1 MLLSSHFTR
10 SETMRVLVANPQDDF
25 RIKAYAGTNG
35 VLLAMDLAESRRT
48 GLLGFAIEKQQ
59 GDKPWLFLFN
69 SLTFPGKAHTF
80 AQFHATPSDK
90 APLQKFRW
98 ADYAVNPGMTL
109 HYRVHLVYGTA
120 DAPVLAESLQLSITA
135 DDGHPAN
142 QSVIFN
148 RAVAASQA
156 FQRKFPDLDAQI
168 SANKLM
174 PIEAWPDAA
183 RQWLENGLLGRL
195 QGFIERAL
203 DGQWALDIAIYEY
216 QLQAIIDTVNAAF
229 ARGVQLRVLYHARPD
244 DEDTT
249 INAANLAK
257 LPAANK
263 RGRVTHSIFHD
274 KFIVLSRVDA
284 AGERQPQAVLCGS
297 TNFTANGVYRQ
308 ANVVHVLDDAAIGAS
323 YLATFEQ
330 IWATPDDVG
339 ATRDWINQ
347 HNPMNP
353 QRALFAGF
361 SPRTGGGD
369 LREFVEIIDA
379 AQKDVLF
386 VTAFA
391 LPEAILN
398 ALLGQPHDS
407 VLRYGLQNTASEIT
421 GFHADRTAEFAA
433 TALLNTGLEGW
444 LKENMKGQKGNLLV
458 HTKAVITD
466 FTSDNPTIISGSHNL
481 STSASQGNDENYLI
495 IRGDTD
501 LADRYG
507 LELLRFYEHYRFR
520 YFARQLDLKQ
530 VQPLAVDDRWTHDY
544 YLEGDLR
551 QLSRLRFAGR

>member
-1 MLLSSHFTR
+1 
-10 SETMRVLVANPQDDF
+10 MRVLVKNPQDDF
-25 RIKAYAGTNG
+25 RVKAYAGTNG
-35 VLLAMDLAESRRT
+35 VLLAMDLAESRRQ

-59 GDKPWLFLFN
+59 GAKPWLFLFN
-69 SLTFPGKAHTF
+69 SLTFPNKAHTF
-80 AQFHATPSDK
+80 PQFHATPSDK

-109 HYRVHLVYGTA
+109 HYRVHLAYGTA
-120 DAPVLAESLQLSITA
+120 DAVQLGESLELTITS
-135 DDGHPAN
+135 DDGHPSN

-168 SANKLM
+168 SANKNM

-195 QGFIERAL
+195 LGFIERAV

-216 QLQAIIDTVNAAF
+216 QLQAIVDAVNAAF
-229 ARGVQLRVLYHARPD
+229 TRGVKVRVLYHARPD

-249 INAANLAK
+249 LNEASLAA
-257 LPAANK
+257 LPPASK
-263 RGRVTHSIFHD
+263 RGRVTHNIFHN
-274 KFIVLSRVDA
+274 KFMVLSRVDA
-284 AGERQPQAVLCGS
+284 SGTHQPEAVLCGS

-308 ANVVHVLDDAAIGAS
+308 ANVVHVLDDASIAAS
-323 YLATFEQ
+323 YLQTFEQ
-330 IWATPDDVG
+330 IWAQPDDIGV
-339 ATRDWINQ
+339 TRDWITE

-353 QRALFAGF
+353 QQPVFAGF
-361 SPRTGGGD
+361 SPRTGGAD
-369 LREFVEIIDA
+369 LQAFVQIISA
-379 AQKDVLF
+379 AKKDVLF
-386 VTAFA
+386 VTAFS
-391 LPEAILN
+391 LPDAILN
-398 ALLGQPHDS
+398 ALLGQPHDDI
-407 VLRYGLQNTASEIT
+407 LRYGLQNTASRIT
-421 GFHADRTAEFAA
+421 GFHADRSAEFAA

-444 LKENMKGQKGNLLV
+444 LRENMKGQKGNLLV
-458 HTKAVITD
+458 HTKAVVTD
-466 FTSDNPTIISGSHNL
+466 FTTDTPTIISGSHNL
-481 STSASQGNDENYLI
+481 SVSASNGNDENYLI

-520 YFARQLDLKQ
+520 YFAKKLALKQ
-530 VQPLAVDDRWTHDY
+530 VSPLAVDDHWTNDY
-544 YLEGDLR
+544 YIEGDLR

>member
-1 MLLSSHFTR
+1 
-10 SETMRVLVANPQDDF
+10 MRVLVANPQDDF
-25 RIKAYAGTNG
+25 RVKAYAGTNG
-35 VLLAMDLAESRRT
+35 VLLAMDLAEPRRK

-80 AQFHATPSDK
+80 PQYHATPSDK

-98 ADYAVNPGMTL
+98 ADYAVNPGTTMY
-109 HYRVHLVYGTA
+109 YRVHLAYGTA
-120 DAPVLAESLQLSITA
+120 DEPQLGESLELSIIS
-135 DDGHPAN
+135 DDGHPVN

-168 SANKLM
+168 SANKNL

-183 RQWLENGLLGRL
+183 RLWLENGLLERL
-195 QGFIERAL
+195 LGYIERAV
-203 DGQWALDIAIYEY
+203 DANWALDIAIYEY
-216 QLQAIIDTVNAAF
+216 QLQAIIDAVNAAF
-229 ARGVQLRVLYHARPD
+229 ARGVQVRVLYHAQPD
-244 DEDTT
+244 DPDTT
-249 INAANLAK
+249 LNEANLAQ

-263 RGRVTHSIFHD
+263 RGRVTHNIFHD
-274 KFIVLSRVDA
+274 KFIVLSRVDG
-284 AGERQPQAVLCGS
+284 AGQRQPQAVLCGS

-308 ANVVHVLDDAAIGAS
+308 ANVVHTLDDVTIATA
-323 YLATFEQ
+323 YLQTFDEV
-330 IWATPDDVG
+330 WANPADVA
-339 ATRDWINQ
+339 ATRSWITE
-347 HNPMNP
+347 HNPMDP
-353 QRALFAGF
+353 TQPLFAGF
-361 SPRTGGGD
+361 SPRSGGGD
-369 LREFVEIIDA
+369 LREFVEIIEA
-379 AQKDVLF
+379 ARKDVLF
-386 VTAFA
+386 VTAFT
-391 LPEAILN
+391 LPDAILN
-398 ALLGQPHDS
+398 ALLGKPHDDI
-407 VLRYGLQNTASEIT
+407 LRYGLQNTASSIT

-466 FTSDNPTIISGSHNL
+466 FTTDAPTIISGSHNL
-481 STSASQGNDENYLI
+481 STSASNGNDENYLI

-520 YFARQLDLKQ
+520 YFAKKLELKQ
-530 VQPLAVDDRWTHDY
+530 VSPLAVDDSWTHDY
-544 YLEGDLR
+544 YVEGDLR

>member
-1 MLLSSHFTR
+1 
-10 SETMRVLVANPQDDF
+10 MRVLVANPQDDF
-25 RIKAYAGTNG
+25 RVKAYAGTNG
-35 VLLAMDLAESRRT
+35 VLLAMDLAEPRRK

-80 AQFHATPSDK
+80 PQYHATPSDK

-98 ADYAVNPGMTL
+98 ADYAVNPGTTM
-109 HYRVHLVYGTA
+109 HYRVHLAYGTA
-120 DAPVLAESLQLSITA
+120 DAPQLGESLELSITS

-168 SANKLM
+168 SANKNL

-183 RQWLENGLLGRL
+183 RLWLENELLERL
-195 QGFIERAL
+195 LGFIERAV
-203 DGQWALDIAIYEY
+203 DAQWALDIAIYEY
-216 QLQAIIDTVNAAF
+216 QLQAIVDAVNAAF
-229 ARGVQLRVLYHARPD
+229 ARGVQVRVLYHAQPD
-244 DEDTT
+244 DPDTT
-249 INAANLAK
+249 LNETNLAK
-257 LPAANK
+257 LPMANK
-263 RGRVTHSIFHD
+263 RGRVTHNIFHD
-274 KFIVLSRVDA
+274 KFIVLSRVDG
-284 AGERQPQAVLCGS
+284 AGQRQPQAVLCGS

-308 ANVVHVLDDAAIGAS
+308 ANVVHTLDDVTIAAR
-323 YLATFEQ
+323 YLQTFEEV
-330 IWATPDDVG
+330 WANPADVA
-339 ATRDWINQ
+339 ATRSWITE
-347 HNPMNP
+347 HNPMDP
-353 QRALFAGF
+353 TQALFAGF
-361 SPRTGGGD
+361 SPRSGGGD
-369 LREFVEIIDA
+369 LRAFVEIIEA
-379 AQKDVLF
+379 ARKDVLF
-386 VTAFA
+386 VTAFT
-391 LPEAILN
+391 LPDAILN
-398 ALLGQPHDS
+398 ALLGKPHDDI
-407 VLRYGLQNTASEIT
+407 LRYGLQNTASSIT

-466 FTSDNPTIISGSHNL
+466 FTTDAPTIISGSHNL
-481 STSASQGNDENYLI
+481 STSASNGNDENFLI

-520 YFARQLDLKQ
+520 YFAKKLELKQ
-530 VQPLAVDDRWTHDY
+530 VSPLAVDDSWTNDY
-544 YLEGDLR
+544 YVEGDLR

>member
-1 MLLSSHFTR
+1 
-10 SETMRVLVANPQDDF
+10 MRVLVANPQDDF
-25 RIKAYAGTNG
+25 RVKAYAGTNG
-35 VLLAMDLAESRRT
+35 VLLAMDLAEPRRK

-69 SLTFPGKAHTF
+69 SLTFPGKTHTF
-80 AQFHATPSDK
+80 PQYHATPSDK

-98 ADYAVNPGMTL
+98 ADYAVNPGTTM
-109 HYRVHLVYGTA
+109 HYRVHLAYGTA
-120 DAPVLAESLQLSITA
+120 DAPQLGESLELSITS

-168 SANKLM
+168 SANKNLA
-174 PIEAWPDAA
+174 IEAWPDAA
-183 RQWLENGLLGRL
+183 RLWLENGLLERL
-195 QGFIERAL
+195 LGFIERAV
-203 DGQWALDIAIYEY
+203 DAQWALDIAIYEY
-216 QLQAIIDTVNAAF
+216 QLQAIVDAVNAAF
-229 ARGVQLRVLYHARPD
+229 ARGVQVRVLYHAQPD
-244 DEDTT
+244 DPDTT
-249 INAANLAK
+249 LNETNLAK

-263 RGRVTHSIFHD
+263 RGRVTHNIFHD
-274 KFIVLSRVDA
+274 KFIVLSRFDG
-284 AGERQPQAVLCGS
+284 AGQRQPQAVLCGS

-308 ANVVHVLDDAAIGAS
+308 ANVVHTLDDVTIAMR
-323 YLATFEQ
+323 YLQVFEEV
-330 IWATPDDVG
+330 WANPADVA
-339 ATRDWINQ
+339 ATRSWITE
-347 HNPMNP
+347 HNPMDP
-353 QRALFAGF
+353 TQALFAGF
-361 SPRTGGGD
+361 SPRSGGGD
-369 LREFVEIIDA
+369 LREFVEIIEA
-379 AQKDVLF
+379 AKKDVLF
-386 VTAFA
+386 VTAFS
-391 LPEAILN
+391 LPDAILN
-398 ALLGQPHDS
+398 ALLGKPHDDI
-407 VLRYGLQNTASEIT
+407 LRYGLQNTASSIT

-466 FTSDNPTIISGSHNL
+466 FTTDAPTIISGSHNL
-481 STSASQGNDENYLI
+481 STSASNGNDENFLI

-520 YFARQLDLKQ
+520 YFAKKLELKQ
-530 VQPLAVDDRWTHDY
+530 VSPLAVDDSWTNDY
-544 YLEGDLR
+544 YVEGDLR

>member
-1 MLLSSHFTR
+1 
-10 SETMRVLVANPQDDF
+10 MRVLVANPQDDF
-25 RIKAYAGTNG
+25 RVKAYAGTNG
-35 VLLAMDLAESRRT
+35 VLLAMDLAEPRRK

-59 GDKPWLFLFN
+59 GEKPWQFLFN

-80 AQFHATPSDK
+80 PQFHATPSDI

-98 ADYAVNPGMTL
+98 ADYAVYPGTTM

-120 DAPVLAESLQLSITA
+120 DAPALGESLELSITS
-135 DDGHPAN
+135 DDGQPAN

-168 SANKLM
+168 SANKNM

-195 QGFIERAL
+195 QGFIECAP
-203 DGQWALDIAIYEY
+203 DGEWALDIAIYEY
-216 QLQAIIDTVNAAF
+216 QLQAIVDTVNAAF
-229 ARGVQLRVLYHARPD
+229 DRGVQVRVLYHAKPG

-249 INAANLAK
+249 MNEASLAR
-257 LPAANK
+257 LPEANK
-263 RGRVTHSIFHD
+263 LGRVTHDIFHD
-274 KFIVLSRVDA
+274 KFIVLSRIA
-284 AGERQPQAVLCGS
+284 GGERQPQAVLCGS

-308 ANVVHVLDDAAIGAS
+308 ANVVHVLDDTAVAAS
-323 YLATFEQ
+323 YLQTFEQ
-330 IWATPDDVG
+330 VWATPADVG
-339 ATRDWINQ
+339 ATRDWITQ

-353 QRALFAGF
+353 TQPLFAGF
-361 SPRTGGGD
+361 SPRSGGAD
-369 LREFVEIIDA
+369 LREFVDIINA
-379 AQKDVLF
+379 AKKDVLF
-386 VTAFA
+386 VTAFT
-391 LPEAILN
+391 LPDAILN
-398 ALLGQPHDS
+398 ALLGQPHDDI
-407 VLRYGLQNTASEIT
+407 LRYGLQNTASRIT

-458 HTKAVITD
+458 HTKAIVTD
-466 FTSDNPTIISGSHNL
+466 FTSDSPTIISGSHNL
-481 STSASQGNDENYLI
+481 SAAASNGNDENFLI
-495 IRGDTD
+495 IRGDTE

-520 YFARQLDLKQ
+520 YFAKKLALKQ
-530 VQPLAVDDRWTHDY
+530 VQPLAADDSWTNDY
-544 YLEGDLR
+544 YVEGDLR

>member
-1 MLLSSHFTR
+1 
-10 SETMRVLVANPQDDF
+10 MRVVVKNPQDDF
-25 RIKAYAGTNG
+25 RVKAYAGTNG
-35 VLLAMDLAESRRT
+35 VLLAMDLAESRRQ

-59 GDKPWLFLFN
+59 GAKPWLFLFN

-80 AQFHATPSDK
+80 PQFHATPSDK

-98 ADYAVNPGMTL
+98 ADYAANPGMTI
-109 HYRVHLVYGTA
+109 HYRVHLAYGTA
-120 DAPVLAESLQLSITA
+120 DAPQLGEALELTITC
-135 DDGHPAN
+135 DDGQPSG

-168 SANKLM
+168 SANKNM

-195 QGFIERAL
+195 LGFIERAV

-216 QLQAIIDTVNAAF
+216 QLQVIVDAVNTAL
-229 ARGVQLRVLYHARPD
+229 ARGVQVRVLYHARPD

-249 INAANLAK
+249 INEASLAK
-257 LPAANK
+257 LPATSK
-263 RGRVTHSIFHD
+263 LGRITHNIFHN
-274 KFIVLSRVDA
+274 KFMVLSRV
-284 AGERQPQAVLCGS
+284 GEGAQRTPQAVLCGS

-308 ANVVHVLDDAAIGAS
+308 ANVVHVLDDAAVSAS
-323 YLATFEQ
+323 YLRTFEEV
-330 IWATPDDVG
+330 WATPADVG
-339 ATRDWINQ
+339 ATRDWITA
-347 HNPMNP
+347 HNPMDAAQP
-353 QRALFAGF
+353 LFAGF
-361 SPRTGGGD
+361 SPRTGGAD
-369 LREFVEIIDA
+369 LREFVEIIEA

-386 VTAFA
+386 VTAFS
-391 LPEAILN
+391 LPDSILN
-398 ALLGQPHDS
+398 ALLGKPNDDI
-407 VLRYGLQNTASEIT
+407 LRYGLQNTASRIT

-444 LKENMKGQKGNLLV
+444 LRENMKGQKGNLLV
-458 HTKAVITD
+458 HTKAVVTD
-466 FTSDNPTIISGSHNL
+466 FTTDTPTIISGSHNL
-481 STSASQGNDENYLI
+481 SASASNGNDENYLI

-501 LADRYG
+501 LADRYS

-520 YFARQLDLKQ
+520 YFAKKLALKQ
-530 VQPLAVDDRWTHDY
+530 VSPLAVDDSWTNDY
-544 YLEGDLR
+544 YVEGDLR

>member
-1 MLLSSHFTR
+1 
-10 SETMRVLVANPQDDF
+10 MRVLVANPQDDF
-25 RIKAYAGTNG
+25 RVKAYAGTNG
-35 VLLAMDLAESRRT
+35 VLLAMDLAEPRRK

-69 SLTFPGKAHTF
+69 SLTFPGKTHTF
-80 AQFHATPSDK
+80 PQYHATPSDK

-98 ADYAVNPGMTL
+98 ADYAVNPGTTM
-109 HYRVHLVYGTA
+109 HYRVHLAYGTA
-120 DAPVLAESLQLSITA
+120 DAPLLGESLELSITS

-168 SANKLM
+168 SANKNL

-183 RQWLENGLLGRL
+183 RLWLENGLLERL
-195 QGFIERAL
+195 LGFIERAV
-203 DGQWALDIAIYEY
+203 DAQWALDIAIYEY
-216 QLQAIIDTVNAAF
+216 QLQAIIDALNAAF
-229 ARGVQLRVLYHARPD
+229 ARGVQVRVLYHAQPD
-244 DEDTT
+244 DPDTT
-249 INAANLAK
+249 LNETNLAK

-263 RGRVTHSIFHD
+263 RGRVTHNIFHD
-274 KFIVLSRVDA
+274 KFIVLSRVDG
-284 AGERQPQAVLCGS
+284 AGQRQPQAVLCGS

-308 ANVVHVLDDAAIGAS
+308 ANVVHTLDDVMVAAR
-323 YLATFEQ
+323 YLQVFEEV
-330 IWATPDDVG
+330 WANPADV
-339 ATRDWINQ
+339 AAMRSWITE
-347 HNPMNP
+347 HNPMDP
-353 QRALFAGF
+353 TQALFAGF
-361 SPRTGGGD
+361 SPRSGGGD
-369 LREFVEIIDA
+369 LREFVEIIEA
-379 AQKDVLF
+379 AKKDVLF
-386 VTAFA
+386 VTAFS
-391 LPEAILN
+391 LPDAILN
-398 ALLGQPHDS
+398 ALLGKPHDDI
-407 VLRYGLQNTASEIT
+407 LRYGLQNTASSIT

-466 FTSDNPTIISGSHNL
+466 FTTDAPTIISGSHNL
-481 STSASQGNDENYLI
+481 STSASNGNDENYLI

-520 YFARQLDLKQ
+520 YFAKKLELKQ
-530 VQPLAVDDRWTHDY
+530 VSPLAVDDSWTNDY
-544 YLEGDLR
+544 YVEGDLR

>member
-1 MLLSSHFTR
+1 
-10 SETMRVLVANPQDDF
+10 MRVLVANPQDDF
-25 RIKAYAGTNG
+25 RVKAYAGTNG
-35 VLLAMDLAESRRT
+35 VLLAMDLAEPRRK
-48 GLLGFAIEKQQ
+48 GLLGFAIEKLQ

-80 AQFHATPSDK
+80 PQYHATPSDK

-98 ADYAVNPGMTL
+98 ADYAVNPGTTM
-109 HYRVHLVYGTA
+109 HYRVHLAYGTA
-120 DAPVLAESLQLSITA
+120 DAPQLGESLELSITS

-168 SANKLM
+168 SANKNL

-183 RQWLENGLLGRL
+183 RLWLENGLLERL
-195 QGFIERAL
+195 LGYIERAV
-203 DGQWALDIAIYEY
+203 DAQWALDIAIYEY
-216 QLQAIIDTVNAAF
+216 QLQAIVDAVNAAF
-229 ARGVQLRVLYHARPD
+229 ARGVQVRVLYHAQPD
-244 DEDTT
+244 DSDTT
-249 INAANLAK
+249 LNETNLAR
-257 LPAANK
+257 LPAGNK
-263 RGRVTHSIFHD
+263 RGRVTHNIFHD
-274 KFIVLSRVDA
+274 KFIVLSRVDG
-284 AGERQPQAVLCGS
+284 AGQRQPEAVLCGS

-308 ANVVHVLDDAAIGAS
+308 ANVVHTLDDVTIATR
-323 YLATFEQ
+323 YLQTFEEV
-330 IWATPDDVG
+330 WANPADVA
-339 ATRDWINQ
+339 ATRSWITE
-347 HNPMNP
+347 HNPMDP
-353 QRALFAGF
+353 TQALFAGF
-361 SPRTGGGD
+361 SPRSGGAD
-369 LREFVEIIDA
+369 LREFAEIIEA
-379 AQKDVLF
+379 AKKDVLF
-386 VTAFA
+386 VTAFS
-391 LPEAILN
+391 LPDAILN
-398 ALLGQPHDS
+398 ALLGKPHDDI
-407 VLRYGLQNTASEIT
+407 LRYGLQNTASRIT

-466 FTSDNPTIISGSHNL
+466 FTTDAPTIISGSHNL
-481 STSASQGNDENYLI
+481 SSSASSGNDENFLI

-520 YFARQLDLKQ
+520 YFAKKLALKQ
-530 VQPLAVDDRWTHDY
+530 VSPLAVDDSWTNDY
-544 YLEGDLR
+544 YVEGDLR

>member
-1 MLLSSHFTR
+1 
-10 SETMRVLVANPQDDF
+10 MRVVVKNPQDDF
-25 RIKAYAGTNG
+25 RVKAYAGTNG
-35 VLLAMDLAESRRT
+35 VLLAMDLAESRRQ

-59 GDKPWLFLFN
+59 GAKPWLFLFN

-80 AQFHATPSDK
+80 PQFHATPSDK

-98 ADYAVNPGMTL
+98 ADYAANPGMTI
-109 HYRVHLVYGTA
+109 HYRVHLAYGTV
-120 DAPVLAESLQLSITA
+120 DAPQLGEALELTITC
-135 DDGHPAN
+135 DDGQPSG

-168 SANKLM
+168 SVNKNM

-195 QGFIERAL
+195 LGFIERAV

-216 QLQAIIDTVNAAF
+216 QLQVIVDAVNAAL
-229 ARGVQLRVLYHARPD
+229 ARGVQVRVLYHARPD

-249 INAANLAK
+249 INEASLAK
-257 LPAANK
+257 LPATSK
-263 RGRVTHSIFHD
+263 LGRITHNIFHN
-274 KFIVLSRVDA
+274 KFVVLSQV
-284 AGERQPQAVLCGS
+284 GEGAQRTPQAVLCGS

-308 ANVVHVLDDAAIGAS
+308 ANVVHVLDDAAVSAS
-323 YLATFEQ
+323 YLRTFEEV
-330 IWATPDDVG
+330 WATPADVG
-339 ATRDWINQ
+339 ATRDWITA
-347 HNPMNP
+347 HNPMDAAQP
-353 QRALFAGF
+353 LFAGF
-361 SPRTGGGD
+361 SPRTGGAD
-369 LREFVEIIDA
+369 LREFVEIIEA

-386 VTAFA
+386 VTAFS
-391 LPEAILN
+391 LPDSILN
-398 ALLGQPHDS
+398 ALLGKPNDDI
-407 VLRYGLQNTASEIT
+407 LRYGLQNTASRIT

-444 LKENMKGQKGNLLV
+444 LRENMKGQKGNLLV
-458 HTKAVITD
+458 HTKAVVTD
-466 FTSDNPTIISGSHNL
+466 FTTDMPMIISGSHNL
-481 STSASQGNDENYLI
+481 SASASNGNDENYLI

-520 YFARQLDLKQ
+520 YFAKKLALKQ
-530 VQPLAVDDRWTHDY
+530 VSPLAVDDRWTNDY
-544 YLEGDLR
+544 YVEGDLR

>member
-1 MLLSSHFTR
+1 
-10 SETMRVLVANPQDDF
+10 MRVLVANPQDDF
-25 RIKAYAGTNG
+25 RVKAYAGTNG
-35 VLLAMDLAESRRT
+35 VLLAMDLAEPRRK

-80 AQFHATPSDK
+80 PQYHATPSDK

-98 ADYAVNPGMTL
+98 ADYAVNPGTTM
-109 HYRVHLVYGTA
+109 HYRVHLAYGTA
-120 DAPVLAESLQLSITA
+120 DAPQLGESLELSITS

-168 SANKLM
+168 SANKNM

-183 RQWLENGLLGRL
+183 RLWLENGLLERL
-195 QGFIERAL
+195 LGYIERAV
-203 DGQWALDIAIYEY
+203 DANWALDIAIYEY
-216 QLQAIIDTVNAAF
+216 QLQAIIDAVNAAF
-229 ARGVQLRVLYHARPD
+229 ARGVQVRVLYHAQPD
-244 DEDTT
+244 DPDTT
-249 INAANLAK
+249 LNEANLAQ

-263 RGRVTHSIFHD
+263 RGRVTHNIFHD
-274 KFIVLSRVDA
+274 KFIVLSRVDG
-284 AGERQPQAVLCGS
+284 AGQRQPQAVLCGS

-308 ANVVHVLDDAAIGAS
+308 ANVVHTLDDVTIATA
-323 YLATFEQ
+323 YLQTFDEV
-330 IWATPDDVG
+330 WANPADVA
-339 ATRDWINQ
+339 ATRSWITE

-353 QRALFAGF
+353 TQPLFAGF
-361 SPRTGGGD
+361 SPRSGGGD
-369 LREFVEIIDA
+369 LREFVEIIEA
-379 AQKDVLF
+379 ARKDVLF
-386 VTAFA
+386 VTAFT
-391 LPEAILN
+391 LPDAILN
-398 ALLGQPHDS
+398 ALLGKPHDDI
-407 VLRYGLQNTASEIT
+407 LRYGLQNTASSIT

-458 HTKAVITD
+458 HTKAVVTD
-466 FTSDNPTIISGSHNL
+466 FTTDAPTIISGSHNL
-481 STSASQGNDENYLI
+481 STSASNGNDENYLI

-520 YFARQLDLKQ
+520 YFAKKLELKQ
-530 VQPLAVDDRWTHDY
+530 VSPLAVDDSWTHDY
-544 YLEGDLR
+544 YVEGDLR

>member
-1 MLLSSHFTR
+1 
-10 SETMRVLVANPQDDF
+10 MRVLVANPQDDF
-25 RIKAYAGTNG
+25 RVKAYAGTNG
-35 VLLAMDLAESRRT
+35 VLLAMDLAEPRRK

-69 SLTFPGKAHTF
+69 SLTFPGKTHTF
-80 AQFHATPSDK
+80 PQYHATPSDK

-98 ADYAVNPGMTL
+98 ADYAVNPGTTM
-109 HYRVHLVYGTA
+109 HYRVHLAYGTA
-120 DAPVLAESLQLSITA
+120 DAPQLGESLELSITS

-168 SANKLM
+168 SANKNLA
-174 PIEAWPDAA
+174 IEAWPDAA
-183 RQWLENGLLGRL
+183 RLWLENGLLERL
-195 QGFIERAL
+195 LGFIERAV
-203 DGQWALDIAIYEY
+203 DAQWALDIAIYEY
-216 QLQAIIDTVNAAF
+216 QLQAIVDAVNAAF
-229 ARGVQLRVLYHARPD
+229 ARGVQVRVLYHAQPD
-244 DEDTT
+244 DPDTT
-249 INAANLAK
+249 LNETNLAK

-263 RGRVTHSIFHD
+263 RGRVTHNIFHD
-274 KFIVLSRVDA
+274 KFIVLSRVDG
-284 AGERQPQAVLCGS
+284 AGQRQPQAVLCGS

-308 ANVVHVLDDAAIGAS
+308 ANVVHTLDDVTIAMR
-323 YLATFEQ
+323 YLQVFEEV
-330 IWATPDDVG
+330 WANPADVA
-339 ATRDWINQ
+339 ATRSWITE
-347 HNPMNP
+347 HNPMDP
-353 QRALFAGF
+353 TQALFAGF
-361 SPRTGGGD
+361 SPRSGGGD
-369 LREFVEIIDA
+369 LREFVEIIEA
-379 AQKDVLF
+379 AKKDVLF
-386 VTAFA
+386 VTAFS
-391 LPEAILN
+391 LPDAILN
-398 ALLGQPHDS
+398 ALLGKPHDDI
-407 VLRYGLQNTASEIT
+407 LRYGLQNTASSIT

-466 FTSDNPTIISGSHNL
+466 FTTDAPTIISGSHNL
-481 STSASQGNDENYLI
+481 STSASNGNDENFLI

-520 YFARQLDLKQ
+520 YFAKKLELKQ
-530 VQPLAVDDRWTHDY
+530 VSPLAVDDSWTNDY
-544 YLEGDLR
+544 YVEGDLR

>member
-1 MLLSSHFTR
+1 
-10 SETMRVLVANPQDDF
+10 MRVVVKNPQDDF
-25 RIKAYAGTNG
+25 RVKAYAGTNG
-35 VLLAMDLAESRRT
+35 VLLAMDLAESRRQ

-59 GDKPWLFLFN
+59 GAKPWLFLFN

-80 AQFHATPSDK
+80 PQFHATPSDK

-98 ADYAVNPGMTL
+98 ADYAANPGMTI
-109 HYRVHLVYGTA
+109 HYRVHLAYGTA
-120 DAPVLAESLQLSITA
+120 DAPQLGEALELTITC
-135 DDGHPAN
+135 DDGQPSG

-168 SANKLM
+168 SVNKNM
-174 PIEAWPDAA
+174 PIEAWPDAP

-195 QGFIERAL
+195 LGFIERAV

-216 QLQAIIDTVNAAF
+216 QLQVIVDAVNAAL
-229 ARGVQLRVLYHARPD
+229 ARGVQVRVLYHARPD

-249 INAANLAK
+249 INEASLAK
-257 LPAANK
+257 LPATSK
-263 RGRVTHSIFHD
+263 LGRITHNIFHN
-274 KFIVLSRVDA
+274 KFMVLSRV
-284 AGERQPQAVLCGS
+284 GEGAQRTPQAVLCGS

-308 ANVVHVLDDAAIGAS
+308 ANVVHVLDDAAVSAS
-323 YLATFEQ
+323 YLRTFEEV
-330 IWATPDDVG
+330 WATPADVG
-339 ATRDWINQ
+339 ATRDWITA
-347 HNPMNP
+347 HNPMDAAQP
-353 QRALFAGF
+353 LFAGF
-361 SPRTGGGD
+361 SPRTGGAD
-369 LREFVEIIDA
+369 LREFVEIIEA

-386 VTAFA
+386 VTAFS
-391 LPEAILN
+391 LPDSILN
-398 ALLGQPHDS
+398 ALLGKPNDDI
-407 VLRYGLQNTASEIT
+407 LRYGLQNTASRIT

-444 LKENMKGQKGNLLV
+444 LRENMKGQKGNLLV
-458 HTKAVITD
+458 HTKAVVTD
-466 FTSDNPTIISGSHNL
+466 FTTDMPMIISGSHNL
-481 STSASQGNDENYLI
+481 SASASNGNDENYLI

-520 YFARQLDLKQ
+520 YFAKKLALKQ
-530 VQPLAVDDRWTHDY
+530 VSPLAVDDSWTNDY
-544 YLEGDLR
+544 YVEGDLR